1 MSQNDGFMVTT
12 GIEPGLQEPESVTV
26 TTVPNEISLSFA
38 RFLQYFNTAVPGD
51 PGNRSHT
58 ELQGITNIR
67 VLEYSCMSWSIEQ
80 RVIMIN
86 YQGTYLGTTSTGYL
100 IGILL

>member
-12 GIEPGLQEPESVTV
+12 GFEPTV
-26 TTVPNEISLSFA
+26 SGTRVKRLTTVPNEISLSFA

-51 PGNRSHT
+51 PGNRSHP
-58 ELQGITNIR
+58 ELQGSTNIR

-80 RVIMIN
+80 
-86 YQGTYLGTTSTGYL
+86 G
-100 IGILL
+100 

>member
-1 MSQNDGFMVTT
+1 MIVSRSVT
-12 GIEPGLQEPESVTV
+12 GIEPGLQEPESVIV

-51 PGNRSHT
+51 PGDRSHS

-67 VLEYSCMSWSIEQ
+67 VLEYSCMSWLLNSAIIVNT
-80 RVIMIN
+80 RVH
-86 YQGTYLGTTSTGYL
+86 TLV
-100 IGILL
+100 LLVPDIS